1 MPRKDRRDKKKR
13 DGYKQDENKS
23 VAWDRIRK
31 RERPHLAAEYR
42 EYGMSGYEELVRHL
56 RPGFDDLAMGFS
68 THHQP
73 RRA

>member
-1 MPRKDRRDKKKR
+1 MPRKDRKDKKR
-13 DGYKQDENKS
+13 DGFKLGQDQG

-56 RPGFDDLAMGFS
+56 RPGFADLAMGFS